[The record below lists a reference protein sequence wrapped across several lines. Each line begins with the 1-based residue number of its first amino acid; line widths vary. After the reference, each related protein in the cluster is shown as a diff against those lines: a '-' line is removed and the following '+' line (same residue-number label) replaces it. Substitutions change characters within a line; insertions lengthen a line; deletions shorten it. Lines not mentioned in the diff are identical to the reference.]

1 MGNHGQSAGSDP
13 SRLIEKF
20 KKLVDPEFGNPC
32 EEVLTTKTKKR
43 RKEKNMSA
51 TETKKP
57 TAATSET
64 IAELFHEA
72 MRRWK
77 DLVDRFG
84 PAVK

>member
-1 MGNHGQSAGSDP
+1 
-13 SRLIEKF
+13 
-20 KKLVDPEFGNPC
+20 
-32 EEVLTTKTKKR
+32 
-43 RKEKNMSA
+43 MSA

-57 TAATSET
+57 TAATWET

>member
-1 MGNHGQSAGSDP
+1 MRRSAHNENK
-13 SRLIEKF
+13 EK
-20 KKLVDPEFGNPC
+20 
-32 EEVLTTKTKKR
+32 
-43 RKEKNMSA
+43 KEGKNMSA